1 MFFSDFLMPIGVLF
15 VIFYFMYQII
25 KVLAHRKER
34 QMMVDKMA
42 QNPDIMDYRMENKL
56 EIVKNPYNWLKP
68 AGLVIGLGIGCILAF
83 VFLKSP
89 GVDRMSEGMISM
101 MVIGLS
107 LICGGLGMLGGFFTE
122 RALRN
127 SDAKKK

>member
-1 MFFSDFLMPIGVLF
+1 MFFEDFLMPIGVLF
-15 VIFYFMYQII
+15 VIFYFTYQII

-34 QMMVDKMA
+34 QMMVEKMS
-42 QNPDIMDYRMENKL
+42 QNPDIMNYRLENQM
-56 EIVKNPYNWLKP
+56 EIVKSPYNWLKP

-83 VFLKSP
+83 FFLKGP
-89 GVDRMSEGMISM
+89 GAAMMSEGMVSM
-101 MVIGLS
+101 MVLGMS

-127 SDAKKK
+127 TDAKKK